1 MVKKGLLLTLI
12 FFINGCV
19 GTVKI
24 AKDTEIKNST
34 IKTPVVTKQ
43 EASPTQQKE

>member
-24 AKDTEIKNST
+24 AKDTEINSRT
-34 IKTPVVTKQ
+34 TKTPVITKN